1 MPDDFHRVLT
11 ADQPQD
17 GGSLRRTRRSVPRP
31 SLMKR
36 SISMTNQ
43 SRRQFLKTGALFGAA
58 SAAAAVSGRSTV
70 WKSPS

>member
-1 MPDDFHRVLT
+1 
-11 ADQPQD
+11 
-17 GGSLRRTRRSVPRP
+17 
-31 SLMKR
+31 
-36 SISMTNQ
+36 MTNQ